1 MFTQLIFYSLFKES
15 RSACEYCQ
23 HTRLSAGDAAEVPF
37 MLLGKELEGEVR

>member
-15 RSACEYCQ
+15 RSACEYRQ
-23 HTRLSAGDAAEVPF
+23 HTRLSAGDAEVPF